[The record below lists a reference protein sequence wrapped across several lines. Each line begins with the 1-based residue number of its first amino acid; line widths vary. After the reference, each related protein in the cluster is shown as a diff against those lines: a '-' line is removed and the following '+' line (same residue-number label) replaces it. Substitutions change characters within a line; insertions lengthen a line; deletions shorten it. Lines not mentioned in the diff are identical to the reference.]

1 VLLLDNDDVQRVLEI
16 GPCMDALEDAYRA
29 QAAGRVYSR
38 PRTQLYMPLAGTGL
52 SYCLKTTEAAL
63 LDGRYATLRLTSDAI
78 SEEAVGGVARR
89 TKVARGP
96 GGTYCGLVMVFS
108 AETLEPVALLHDGY
122 LQLVRVACTSALGA
136 RLLARPD
143 ARTLGLLGS
152 GGQAWMHLVAMGA
165 VRRLRRVQVYSPSP
179 DRRAALAERARAQL
193 GLDAVAV
200 GSAREAVEGAD
211 LVVAATNTSQPIV
224 EGSWIAPG
232 AFVVSIVSGD
242 AKTQRRELDD
252 GTIRR
257 AARVI
262 SHSKETARLQRHGD
276 LWCPVEAGILKWDDI
291 HDLCEVVAGQAPGRL
306 APEEVVVFK
315 NNVGIGLQF
324 AAVAPRLYELA
335 RARGIGRELP
345 AEWFLQSMKP

>member
-1 VLLLDNDDVQRVLEI
+1 MLLLNNDDVKRVLEI
-16 GPCMDALEDAYRA
+16 GPCMDALEEAYRA
-29 QAAGRVYSR
+29 QAAGRTYSR
-38 PRTQLYMPLAGTGL
+38 PRTQLYMPLAEPGL
-52 SYCLKTTEAAL
+52 SYCLKTTEGAL
-63 LDGRYATLRLTSDAI
+63 LDGRYATLRLTSDVV
-78 SEEAVGGVARR
+78 SEAAVGGVTRR

-96 GGTYCGLVMVFS
+96 GETYCGLIMVFS
-108 AETLEPVALLHDGY
+108 AQTLEPVALLHDGY

-143 ARTLGLLGS
+143 ATTLGLLGT
-152 GGQAWMHLVAMGA
+152 GGQAWMHLMAMSA
-165 VRRLRRVQVYSPSP
+165 VRKLGRVRIHSPNP
-179 DRRAALAERARAQL
+179 ERCGIFAERARQDL
-193 GLDAVAV
+193 GLAAEAT

-224 EGSWIAPG
+224 DGAWIAKG

-252 GTIRR
+252 ETVRR

-276 LWCPVEAGILKWDDI
+276 LWCPVEAGILQWDDI
-291 HDLCEVVAGQAPGRL
+291 HDLSEVIAGKAPGRSR
-306 APEEVVVFK
+306 PEDIMVFK

-324 AAVAPRLYELA
+324 AAVAPRVYELA
-335 RARGIGRELP
+335 RAKGIGRELP
-345 AEWFLQSMKP
+345 SEWFLQKMKP

>member
-1 VLLLDNDDVQRVLEI
+1 MLLLDNDDVMQVLEI
-16 GPCMDALEDAYRA
+16 GPCMDALEEAYRA
-29 QAAGRVYSR
+29 QAAGRTYSR
-38 PRTQLYMPLAGTGL
+38 PRTQLYMPLAEPGM
-52 SYCLKTTEAAL
+52 SYCLKTTEGAL
-63 LDGRYATLRLTSDAI
+63 LDGRYATLRLTSDIVSEAAI
-78 SEEAVGGVARR
+78 DGVTRR
-89 TKVARGP
+89 SKVPRGP

-136 RLLARPD
+136 RLLSRPD
-143 ARTLGLLGS
+143 AATLGLLGS
-152 GGQAWMHLVAMGA
+152 GGQAWTHLMAMSA
-165 VRRLRRVQVYSPSP
+165 VRQLKRVRVYSPSP
-179 DRRAALAERARAQL
+179 DRRAGLVERAREEL
-193 GLDAVAV
+193 GLDAAAV

-224 EGSWIAPG
+224 DGSWIAKG

-252 GTIRR
+252 ETMRR
-257 AARVI
+257 AALVV

-291 HDLCEVVAGQAPGRL
+291 HDLSTVVAGKAPGRGR
-306 APEEVVVFK
+306 PEDIVVFK

-324 AAVAPRLYELA
+324 AAVAPRVYELA
-335 RARGIGRELP
+335 RAKGIGRELP
-345 AEWFLQSMKP
+345 AEWFLQKMKP